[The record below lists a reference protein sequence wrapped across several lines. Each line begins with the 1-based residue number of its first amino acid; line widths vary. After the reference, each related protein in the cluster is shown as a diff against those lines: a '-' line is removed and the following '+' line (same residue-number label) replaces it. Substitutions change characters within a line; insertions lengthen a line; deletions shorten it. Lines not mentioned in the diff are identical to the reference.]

1 MLPELNEDAI
11 AVIGEFISQRVEES
25 GGAGAVIGLS
35 GGLDSATVAKLCVDA
50 LGKERV
56 ITIFMPSSTTP
67 EGDYEET
74 SVYAR
79 ALGVEHKVI
88 GIHPMVDAFVDVLGV
103 DDPRYR
109 GNIMARC
116 RMTILYHLAN
126 TRGRVVMGTGNKS
139 ELLMGYFTKYGD
151 GGADFLPLGDLYKT
165 QVRTVARGIGVPED
179 FITKP
184 PSAGLWEGQTDEG
197 EMGIDYEHL
206 DMVLH
211 GIELQ
216 LHDDFIAER
225 ASVPL
230 EKVRDVRQRHLANV
244 HKRKMPLIP
253 KLGVRT
259 IGLDWR
265 E

>member
-25 GGAGAVIGLS
+25 GGAGVVIGLS
-35 GGLDSATVAKLCVDA
+35 GGLDSATMAKLCVDA

-56 ITIFMPSSTTP
+56 LAVFMPSSTTP
-67 EGDYEET
+67 EGDGEIT
-74 SVYAR
+74 R
-79 ALGVEHKVI
+79 AFAESLGTEYRVI
-88 GIHPMVDAFVDVLGV
+88 GIQPMVDAFVDALGV
-103 DDPRYR
+103 DDPRHK

-116 RMTILYHLAN
+116 RMVVLYHLAN
-126 TRGRVVMGTGNKS
+126 TMGRVVMGTGNKS
-139 ELLMGYFTKYGD
+139 ELLMGYFTKFGD

-165 QVRTVARGIGVPED
+165 HVREVARRIGVPEA
-179 FITKP
+179 FISKP
-184 PSAGLWEGQTDEG
+184 PSAGLWEGQTDEA
-197 EMGIDYEHL
+197 ELGIDYEHL

-211 GIELQ
+211 CIELQ
-216 LHDDFIAER
+216 LPEKR
-225 ASVPL
+225 VSELSGVPFEGVKKL
-230 EKVRDVRQRHLANV
+230 KSRYLANV